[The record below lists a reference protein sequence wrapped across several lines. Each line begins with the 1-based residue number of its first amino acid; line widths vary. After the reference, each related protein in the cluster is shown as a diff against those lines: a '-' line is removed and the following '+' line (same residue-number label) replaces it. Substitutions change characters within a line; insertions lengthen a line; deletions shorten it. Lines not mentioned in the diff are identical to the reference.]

1 MRFKCRHST
10 SFSQLWIYITCID
23 SISHS
28 ASYKGG
34 KHTRGLL
41 SWADSEV
48 GSGSCRTLGSRSLA
62 SVLTSVCTVSPPY
75 QNPES
80 ALAQPPG
87 CIDAARRYCQCV
99 VHGALDRRK
108 LVKSPAVEEDH
119 RGYTSFSAAT
129 KRVLFIPL
137 SELLNVGHLYHIFLP
152 CFDFTSFFQFPG
164 KKTNQE
170 KSRKNHRN
178 FWTSLNTFENKNIGL
193 WYQSPVVWRPCWGHL
208 DFLLFQQRL

>member
-1 MRFKCRHST
+1 M
-10 SFSQLWIYITCID
+10 
-23 SISHS
+23 
-28 ASYKGG
+28 
-34 KHTRGLL
+34 
-41 SWADSEV
+41 
-48 GSGSCRTLGSRSLA
+48 
-62 SVLTSVCTVSPPY
+62 SPPY

-152 CFDFTSFFQFPG
+152 CFDFTSFFNFLE
-164 KKTNQE
+164 NQE
-170 KSRKNHRN
+170 KI
-178 FWTSLNTFENKNIGL
+178 IGL
-193 WYQSPVVWRPCWGHL
+193 L
-208 DFLLFQQRL
+208 D

>member
-1 MRFKCRHST
+1 M
-10 SFSQLWIYITCID
+10 
-23 SISHS
+23 
-28 ASYKGG
+28 
-34 KHTRGLL
+34 
-41 SWADSEV
+41 
-48 GSGSCRTLGSRSLA
+48 
-62 SVLTSVCTVSPPY
+62 SPPY

-87 CIDAARRYCQCV
+87 YIDAARRYCQCV

-152 CFDFTSFFQFPG
+152 CFDFTSFFFNFLE
-164 KKTNQE
+164 NQE
-170 KSRKNHRN
+170 KI
-178 FWTSLNTFENKNIGL
+178 IGL
-193 WYQSPVVWRPCWGHL
+193 L
-208 DFLLFQQRL
+208 D

>member
-1 MRFKCRHST
+1 MSKSVKRDIGSQSCPNNCALYGTLQESKYTSRYCHTT
-10 SFSQLWIYITCID
+10 SFSQLWIYVTCID

-152 CFDFTSFFQFPG
+152 CFDFTSFFNFLE
-164 KKTNQE
+164 NQE
-170 KSRKNHRN
+170 KI
-178 FWTSLNTFENKNIGL
+178 IGL
-193 WYQSPVVWRPCWGHL
+193 
-208 DFLLFQQRL
+208 D